1 MEAMHVLTSELVM
14 AQVELGLG
22 AAAGAEKKADGAK
35 NPSELGDAREYV
47 DDSHPQAESVAKM
60 M

>member
-1 MEAMHVLTSELVM
+1 M